1 MCDTVVLAFDNY
13 AHVPVAK
20 AMTQTKRKKNV
31 PRVDFAE
38 SQSLPCMVPEGEKWT
53 SCIANRAFKAKVVH
67 CSLTLP
73 FSRLTPR
80 RRR

>member
-38 SQSLPCMVPEGEKWT
+38 SQSLPCMVPEGERWT
-53 SCIANRAFKAKVVH
+53 SCIANRAFKAKVLH
-67 CSLTLP
+67 GSLP
-73 FSRLTPR
+73 LTPR
-80 RRR
+80 TLTPLRHR